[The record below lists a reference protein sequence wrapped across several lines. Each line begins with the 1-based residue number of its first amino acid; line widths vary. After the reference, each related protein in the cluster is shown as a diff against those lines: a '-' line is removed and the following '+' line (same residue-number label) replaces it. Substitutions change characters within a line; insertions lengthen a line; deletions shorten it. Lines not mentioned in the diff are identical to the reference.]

1 MQTNSLEE
9 SDKYSKVVA
18 LYDKANVKKQTIDK
32 IQDYFKNAMSQ
43 VDSIQL
49 PDERKG
55 ELTAFMNELVN
66 RNY

>member
-1 MQTNSLEE
+1 MSL
-9 SDKYSKVVA
+9 
-18 LYDKANVKKQTIDK
+18 
-32 IQDYFKNAMSQ
+32 